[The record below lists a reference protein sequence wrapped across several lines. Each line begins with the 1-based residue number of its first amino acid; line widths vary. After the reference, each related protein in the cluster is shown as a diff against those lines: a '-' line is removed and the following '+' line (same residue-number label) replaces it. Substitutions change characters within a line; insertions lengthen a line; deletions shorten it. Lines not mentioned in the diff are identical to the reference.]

1 MLLQRRV
8 PAGRIIYISIRLFS
22 GVTYEGGEERKTRRG
37 VSEEQP
43 FSDKPPLI
51 QRGENYHFLT
61 VVIKFNYF
69 RDTAKSFVLKR
80 WKKIV
85 LQFALLN

>member
-1 MLLQRRV
+1 MLQRRV
-8 PAGRIIYISIRLFS
+8 PAGGIIYISIWLFG

-43 FSDKPPLI
+43 LSDKPPLI

-85 LQFALLN
+85 LHFALLN

>member
-1 MLLQRRV
+1 MLLQHRV
-8 PAGRIIYISIRLFS
+8 PAGRIIYISIRLFG

-51 QRGENYHFLT
+51 QCGENYHFLI

-69 RDTAKSFVLKR
+69 RDKAKSFVLKR